1 MTPRCSC
8 CAAGGEGFGPGLTN
22 TGFTS
27 AWAPSHSGYTPKQA
41 EAMLD
46 AALKLIKAKGGKDV

>member
-1 MTPRCSC
+1 M
-8 CAAGGEGFGPGLTN
+8 N

-27 AWAPSHSGYTPKQA
+27 AWRPSHSGYTPKNA

-46 AALKLIKAKGGKDV
+46 AALKLIKAKGGKNV